1 MTNGSLTSFTAFLKS
16 TIVSP
21 ELSLTRIWSRPV
33 LRGILRQDDLMDD
46 SEKNAKLTRTIR
58 VLYGT
63 DPVEAQRQLDWCND
77 NLDSD
82 DDIPVIAQTLRE
94 IIGEQSA

>member
-1 MTNGSLTSFTAFLKS
+1 
-16 TIVSP
+16 
-21 ELSLTRIWSRPV
+21 
-33 LRGILRQDDLMDD
+33 MDNA
-46 SEKNAKLTRTIR
+46 EKNAKLTRTIR
-58 VLYGT
+58 VLYGK

-94 IIGEQSA
+94 ILREQSA